1 MYYGILNQNYNI
13 NIMVKSNQ
21 VTIRL
26 SKTGETVRTSKNPL
40 YGYIVAEQKGI
51 SVVNGWAKDLTLS
64 TIIQGEM
71 PTIKAMEASF
81 PMTGKI
87 VVKESLEP
95 FNTNNPAVDIKYA
108 GDTGVAC
115 SVKGLPIYRTTFFTA
130 DVNAV
135 SELLKHDNGAQIRE
149 ANSKGQAVES
159 LQALKAEP
167 VEAEASPF

>member
-1 MYYGILNQNYNI
+1 MAFPTDQTVSRLGAQNQGADTRALFLKLFAGEVLTAFEEKNI
-13 NIMVKSNQ
+13 AMGLH
-21 VTIRL
+21 R
-26 SKTGETVRTSKNPL
+26 VRT
-40 YGYIVAEQKGI
+40 I
-51 SVVNGWAKDLTLS
+51 SGGKS
-64 TIIQGEM
+64 
-71 PTIKAMEASF
+71 ASF

-115 SVKGLPIYRTTFFTA
+115 SIKGMPIYRTTFFTA

>member
-1 MYYGILNQNYNI
+1 MQN
-13 NIMVKSNQ
+13 SNQ

-26 SKTGETVRTSKNPL
+26 SKTKETVRTSKNPL
-40 YGYIVAEQKGI
+40 YGYIVAEQVSI
-51 SVVNGWAKDLTLS
+51 QVVNGWAKDLTLS
-64 TIIQGEM
+64 TIIQGEID
-71 PTIKAMEASF
+71 TIKAIESSF
-81 PMTGKI
+81 PMVGKI

-108 GDTGVAC
+108 GNTGVAC
-115 SVKGLPIYRTTFFTA
+115 SVNGLPIYRTTFFTA

-135 SELLKHDNGAQIRE
+135 NVLVAHDNGAQIRE

-167 VEAEASPF
+167 VTAEASPF